1 MSKILTADQIQE
13 YHENGFVSPIRVMSE
28 DEACSI
34 KTKIEEAEKKFPQD
48 FNPENR
54 NNLHLIFP
62 FLDELAHNSVIVD
75 AVEDLLGPDI
85 SLWASVMF
93 SKDPATDHFVSWHQ
107 DATYMGMNSC
117 DFLTPWIALTQ
128 SNIEMGCMTMIPGSH
143 KQNIRKHEDTF
154 AENNILTRGQVV
166 KDVDESILVD
176 LILKPGEMS
185 IHHGAVIHGSKPNKS
200 KHRRIGFA
208 LQSYMSPKVEQIVG
222 KNMWMHIRGKQRQDR
237 DGLNLYRPQFDMDPL
252 SVSQRKLA
260 NENYSYIL
268 YNGAKIKRKY

>member
-48 FNPENR
+48 FDPENR

-154 AENNILTRGQVV
+154 DENNILTRGQVV
-166 KDVDESILVD
+166 KDVDESMLVD

>member
-154 AENNILTRGQVV
+154 DENNILTRGQVV
-166 KDVDESILVD
+166 KDVDESMLVD

-252 SVSQRKLA
+252 SVFQRKLA

>member
-252 SVSQRKLA
+252 SVFQRKLA

>member
-34 KTKIEEAEKKFPQD
+34 KTKIEEAEKKFPKD

-62 FLDELAHNSVIVD
+62 FLDELAHNSVIVN

-93 SKDPATDHFVSWHQ
+93 SKDPDTDHFVSWHQ

-166 KDVDESILVD
+166 KDVDESMLVD

-268 YNGAKIKRKY
+268 YNDAKIKRKY

>member
-34 KTKIEEAEKKFPQD
+34 KTKLEEAEKKFPQD

-62 FLDELAHNSVIVD
+62 FLDELAHNSVIVN

-154 AENNILTRGQVV
+154 DENNILTRGQVV

-252 SVSQRKLA
+252 SVFQRKLA

>member
-34 KTKIEEAEKKFPQD
+34 KTKLEEAEKKFPQD

-62 FLDELAHNSVIVD
+62 FLDELAHNSVIVN

-154 AENNILTRGQVV
+154 DENNILTRGQVV
-166 KDVDESILVD
+166 KDVDESMLVD

>member
-62 FLDELAHNSVIVD
+62 FLDELAHNSVIVN

>member
-154 AENNILTRGQVV
+154 DENNILTRGQVV

>member
-62 FLDELAHNSVIVD
+62 FLDELAHNSVIVN

-154 AENNILTRGQVV
+154 DENNILTRGQVV
-166 KDVDESILVD
+166 KDVDESMLVD

-252 SVSQRKLA
+252 SVFQRKLA

>member
-34 KTKIEEAEKKFPQD
+34 KTKLEEAEKKFPQE

-117 DFLTPWIALTQ
+117 DFLTLWIALTQ

-166 KDVDESILVD
+166 KDVDESMLVD
-176 LILKPGEMS
+176 LILKPG
-185 IHHGAVIHGSKPNKS
+185 
-200 KHRRIGFA
+200 
-208 LQSYMSPKVEQIVG
+208 
-222 KNMWMHIRGKQRQDR
+222 
-237 DGLNLYRPQFDMDPL
+237 
-252 SVSQRKLA
+252 
-260 NENYSYIL
+260 
-268 YNGAKIKRKY
+268 